1 MPRLPNN
8 PDRDFSAEPADNIHD
23 ETVEEMFESYIV
35 GYSQLYDDARVRRRI
50 GEIISCATSRPTR
63 LPRR

>member
-8 PDRDFSAEPADNIHD
+8 PDRDFSAGPADNIHD
-23 ETVEEMFESYIV
+23 ETVEEMFESYII
-35 GYSQLYDDARVRRRI
+35 GYSHLFDDSQVRRRI
-50 GEIISCATSRPTR
+50 GEIISRATSRPTR